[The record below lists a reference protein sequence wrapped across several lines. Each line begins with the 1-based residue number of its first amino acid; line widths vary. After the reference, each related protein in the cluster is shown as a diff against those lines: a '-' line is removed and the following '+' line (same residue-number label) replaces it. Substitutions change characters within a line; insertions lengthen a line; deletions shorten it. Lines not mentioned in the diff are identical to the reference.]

1 MQVVELEHKLKE
13 HVPLLW
19 PSLLHT
25 EGFQDHHPNPRQV
38 MANNCNHIG
47 TWKAHILFLIRC
59 QSAMSLCVQS
69 KNGRWWLWS
78 YGVKKEEE
86 TLQER
91 EQKR

>member
-19 PSLLHT
+19 LSLLHT
-25 EGFQDHHPNPRQV
+25 KGFQNHHPNPRQV

-47 TWKAHILFLIRC
+47 TWKAHIPFLIRC

-69 KNGRWWLWS
+69 KNGKWWWS
-78 YGVKKEEE
+78 YGLKKEEE

-91 EQKR
+91 KQKR